1 MLSLQPGKL
10 RERLEKAQDDLQK
23 VTDCC
28 EEMDGN
34 ATHEEEDDFIE
45 NL

>member
-1 MLSLQPGKL
+1 L
-10 RERLEKAQDDLQK
+10 RERLIKAQDDLQK

-34 ATHEEEDDFIE
+34 TSHQAEDEFIE
-45 NL
+45 KLE